1 MGAWSPRGASR
12 RCSTPGW
19 WANNEG
25 LLVEACGEDKRPV
38 NRQGGWARPTIC
50 RPSPTG
56 KSSKEPA
63 VRLMSE
69 IKRGWSEQS
78 GWTLHVQNNRQGY

>member
-1 MGAWSPRGASR
+1 MQHSWLVGEQRGAA
-12 RCSTPGW
+12 GG
-19 WANNEG
+19 G
-25 LLVEACGEDKRPV
+25 LWGRQEACEQAGE
-38 NRQGGWARPTIC
+38 GWARPTIC

>member
-19 WANNEG
+19 RANDEG

-38 NRQGGWARPTIC
+38 NRQGSWAR
-50 RPSPTG
+50 PTG

-69 IKRGWSEQS
+69 IKRGWSGQS